1 MLATWMLLGWLAA
14 CAYQDLRRRKVD
26 NLLTFGGL
34 AAAAAYLYL
43 HGHSL
48 TQHSVAAALAA
59 AALGLA
65 LSLPGYLLGKLGA
78 ADVKLLAALGLA
90 SDPDTLLYSLGLA
103 CLATLLLMLGSRL
116 SIDSNRLPQPVV
128 ARLKSFDASRSK
140 SFPFAFSIFTGYLLQ
155 LAFT

>member
-14 CAYQDLRRRKVD
+14 SAYQDLRRRKVD
-26 NLLTFGGL
+26 NLLTLGGL
-34 AAAAAYLYL
+34 AMAAAYLYL
-43 HGHSL
+43 YSHSL

-59 AALGLA
+59 AALGLG

-116 SIDSNRLPQPVV
+116 SIDSHRLAPSVV
-128 ARLKSFDASRSK
+128 TRLKPFDASRSK
-140 SFPFAFSIFTGYLLQ
+140 SFPFVFSIFVGYLLQ
-155 LAFT
+155 LAFF